1 MSDLLEY
8 DKVAVAGCGPPG
20 RPALARTVLQR
31 QGFQMTQEAAAAS
44 YEAGDQVLTSCPA
57 HLSLLGAATRTCG
70 EDGAWTPALPSC
82 GEWILCVL
90 RLLKYIFR
98 YIYLHS
104 TAATCLTHHRTTQHT
119 INSHKNISYPIVMT
133 IMTSTSTRRLHG
145 LAGGGVLLV
154 TLLQGDH
161 LDQSEVSTRSR
172 DPPPPTTAH
181 LLAHHAEHDAVQRPA
196 PLLLL
201 LDVLPPPGRGHHG
214 LQRRAVLPGAGVL
227 RCGQWSVF
235 SVAGEC

>member
-98 YIYLHS
+98 YLS
-104 TAATCLTHHRTTQHT
+104 TQHSS
-119 INSHKNISYPIVMT
+119 NVSH
-133 IMTSTSTRRLHG
+133 
-145 LAGGGVLLV
+145 A
-154 TLLQGDH
+154 
-161 LDQSEVSTRSR
+161 
-172 DPPPPTTAH
+172 PPHNTTH
-181 LLAHHAEHDAVQRPA
+181 N
-196 PLLLL
+196 
-201 LDVLPPPGRGHHG
+201 
-214 LQRRAVLPGAGVL
+214 
-227 RCGQWSVF
+227 
-235 SVAGEC
+235 